1 MILVTG
7 ANGQLGSDILLEL
20 NNRRI
25 ENKGIDIDDLDLT
38 SENKVI
44 EYIEKLKPTCIIH
57 CAAYTAVEKAEEVEE
72 YRKCFDINVKGTEY
86 IAKACNSIK
95 STMVYISTDYI
106 FDGNKIGEYEVND
119 KPNPLCNYGKSKIEG
134 ERVVKDNLER
144 HFIIRTSWLF
154 GKKNTNFINTIISL
168 AEKEGEVK
176 IVSDQIGSPTY
187 SEDLAKL
194 IVNMINSEK
203 YGIYHATNE
212 GFCSWGELAVFALKI
227 KNIECKINLV
237 SSNEYK
243 TKARRPL
250 NSRLSKKSLL
260 DNGFSLLPN
269 WEDAVKRYLENR

>member
-20 NNRRI
+20 NNRGI
-25 ENKGIDIDDLDLT
+25 ENKGVDVDDLDLT
-38 SENKVI
+38 YENKVI

-57 CAAYTAVEKAEEVEE
+57 CAAYTAVDKAEELEE
-72 YRKCFDINVKGTEY
+72 RDRCFDINVKATKY
-86 IAKACNSIK
+86 IAKACNLIK
-95 STMVYISTDYI
+95 SKMLYISTDYI
-106 FDGNKIGEYEVND
+106 FDGNKAGEYDVD
-119 KPNPLCNYGKSKIEG
+119 DIPNPLCNYAKSKLEG
-134 ERVVKDNLER
+134 EKAVKDNLER
-144 HFIIRTSWLF
+144 YFIIRTSWLF

-168 AEKEGEVK
+168 AEKNGEVT

-187 SEDLAKL
+187 SEDLSKL
-194 IVNMINSEK
+194 IVSIINSEK

-212 GFCSWGELAVFALKI
+212 GFCSWGDLAAFALRI

-243 TKARRPL
+243 SKAIRPL

-269 WEDAVKRYLENR
+269 WQDAVERYLGNK

>member
-20 NNRRI
+20 NNRGI
-25 ENKGIDIDDLDLT
+25 ESKGVDVDDLDLT
-38 SENKVI
+38 YENKVI

-57 CAAYTAVEKAEEVEE
+57 CAAYTAVDKAEELEE
-72 YRKCFDINVKGTEY
+72 RDRCFDINVKATKY
-86 IAKACNSIK
+86 IAKACNLIK
-95 STMVYISTDYI
+95 SKMLYISTDYI
-106 FDGNKIGEYEVND
+106 FDGNKAGEYDVD
-119 KPNPLCNYGKSKIEG
+119 DIPNPLCNYAKSKLEG
-134 ERVVKDNLER
+134 EKAVKDNLER
-144 HFIIRTSWLF
+144 YFIIRTSWLF

-168 AEKEGEVK
+168 AEKNGEVT

-187 SEDLAKL
+187 SEDLSKL
-194 IVNMINSEK
+194 IVSIINSEK

-212 GFCSWGELAVFALKI
+212 GFCSWGDLAAFALRI

-243 TKARRPL
+243 SKAIRPL

-269 WEDAVKRYLENR
+269 WQDAVERYLGNK